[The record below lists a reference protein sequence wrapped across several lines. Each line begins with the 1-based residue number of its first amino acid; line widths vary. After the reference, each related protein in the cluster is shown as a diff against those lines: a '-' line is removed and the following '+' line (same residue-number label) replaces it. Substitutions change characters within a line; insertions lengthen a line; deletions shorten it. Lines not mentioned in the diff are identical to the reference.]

1 MLPLAVNPA
10 DLVAQASSPENS
22 FVEAQTQAELLA
34 VIRDLDALGLGFRVF
49 DFSKF
54 KVSEAQSLRYGGF
67 WGGLDF

>member
-1 MLPLAVNPA
+1 M
-10 DLVAQASSPENS
+10 
-22 FVEAQTQAELLA
+22 EAQTKAELLA

-54 KVSEAQSLRYGGF
+54 KVSEAQSLGYGGV